1 MTVMS
6 VSSTRVTFQCPDLP
20 VGTAM
25 GVVLSSGLQSSKAV
39 AIEMQEYSPG
49 IFTTSGDGS
58 DTGLILLGDTTD
70 LASVSPGLDE
80 RPAQPGEIVSIVA
93 TGLGRSLGTGPNT
106 LTAYISVMVDG
117 MSADVA
123 SVRVIGPGVY
133 EVNARIPEHA
143 TDNQAVSL
151 YLQVSGA
158 GGNVIR
164 SNSVDIGV
172 HRPDVK

>member
-1 MTVMS
+1 M
-6 VSSTRVTFQCPDLP
+6 
-20 VGTAM
+20 
-25 GVVLSSGLQSSKAV
+25 
-39 AIEMQEYSPG
+39 
-49 IFTTSGDGS
+49 
-58 DTGLILLGDTTD
+58 
-70 LASVSPGLDE
+70 
-80 RPAQPGEIVSIVA
+80 
-93 TGLGRSLGTGPNT
+93 

-117 MSADVA
+117 MSADVT

-158 GGNVIR
+158 SGNVIR

-172 HRPDVK
+172 RRPDVK